1 MQAQIIL
8 HGDLVD
14 LANVIDQ
21 SECNEPL
28 SFCIW
33 WGGTFTVFAKEC
45 FRKMGI
51 DVDVNDIKNTPRWK
65 DVKENHTQMT
75 AKEFKET
82 VIEKALAN
90 NNTSFNWEVS
100 ALLPAPE
107 APERRSAK
115 MGEFV
120 WLNEFND
127 ESVERLAEER

>member
-21 SECNEPL
+21 SECTEALP
-28 SFCIW
+28 FFIW

-51 DVDVNDIKNTPRWK
+51 DVDVNDIKNPPRWE
-65 DVKENHTQMT
+65 DVKGNKTKMT
-75 AKEFKET
+75 AMEFKEI
-82 VIEKALAN
+82 VIDKALEN
-90 NNTSFNWEVS
+90 SNTSFNWGVS
-100 ALLPAPE
+100 ALLPAPD
-107 APERRSAK
+107 APEKRSVK
-115 MGEFV
+115 MGKFV

-127 ESVERLAEER
+127 ESVEKLAEEK